1 MKKYLSL
8 FLIASISLLITDNLT
23 AQYCTPSTSSTWG
36 YINSVKT
43 TGGTININKSGSA
56 GAGYRNY
63 TTTDSIVV
71 QKGQTFAVEVKF
83 TRSFLCWIDWND
95 DGDFGDAGEKVKAG
109 PASTSNSI
117 QTSTFNVTVPSNAKS
132 GKLRMRVYSN
142 YYYYATIGRDNSGCG
157 YSNYQG
163 EVEDYRL
170 FVTPPKARDAE
181 VTSLSPSAMC
191 PGLNDIKVKVSNR
204 GSQTI
209 SRITLKGTIG
219 STNFGPTAFTG
230 LNIKSNK
237 DTILKLGT
245 FTFVKGTSYN
255 MKFYS
260 YSPNGSTDQKTSNDT
275 LTKPGYKAAIG
286 GTYTIG
292 ASSGADFSTF
302 KAAEAAMAADGI
314 CAATVFNVEAG
325 TYNEQVKFGTYV
337 GIS

>member
-8 FLIASISLLITDNLT
+8 FLIASVSLLFTDNLT
-23 AQYCTPSTSSTWG
+23 AQYCTPAVGSNWGGITKVTSSG
-36 YINSVKT
+36 AA
-43 TGGTININKSGSA
+43 ININKSTASRGN
-56 GAGYRNY
+56 GNY
-63 TTTDSIVV
+63 TNTDSVRV
-71 QKGQTFAVEVKF
+71 NRGTTFSVSV
-83 TRSFLCWIDWND
+83 TRRHGLGIWVDWND
-95 DGDFGDAGEKVKAG
+95 DNDFFDAGERVFKGTNTSSAY
-109 PASTSNSI
+109 STITRNI
-117 QTSTFNVTVPSNAKS
+117 TVPSNAAV
-132 GKLRMRVYSN
+132 GKLRMRFISGDQN
-142 YYYYATIGRDNSGCG
+142 RMTSPCGNSTWQAAT
-157 YSNYQG
+157 
-163 EVEDYRL
+163 EDYRL

-181 VTSLSPSAMC
+181 VTSLSPSTMC

-286 GTYTIG
+286 EIG
-292 ASSGADFSTF
+292 RASCR
-302 KAAEAAMAADGI
+302 ER
-314 CAATVFNVEAG
+314 V
-325 TYNEQVKFGTYV
+325 
-337 GIS
+337 